1 MVKRGNNINNIKSKS
16 IVSKGTKN
24 PIRNNISKTKIK
36 CLVALTL
43 AAIMATTGGGY
54 AYRTTTQITNIP
66 GTKIT
71 IPKIDIQELHAENVS
86 GGDYE
91 DLAIN
96 PIGGEGYSAVLYD
109 NTNGLPTSE
118 ANAIAETNEGFI
130 WIGSYSGLIRYDGNT
145 FERIDSTTGIAS
157 VVSLYVDSKNRLWV
171 GTNDSGVAVYEKGKF
186 TMFKNVEGLKS
197 SSIRAIVEDKDG
209 NIFVAT
215 TSGLGMIDTDMK
227 LHAID
232 ESQLN
237 GEYIQELR
245 KDANGTVYG
254 NTLSGAVFLIKDK
267 KVTEFYDGTKMGMG
281 PITTILPDSENP
293 DKIYLGTE
301 KDIIYYGHLGDTID
315 KFEAIDVNPL
325 SSINS
330 IEHFNDQLWITSDRG
345 IGILKGRDFQM
356 VRNIPLNNSIDRM
369 MADYEGN
376 MWFVSSRQG
385 VMKIVPNQFDDISFR
400 FGLENAVI
408 NSTCISDD
416 ILYIGTDT
424 GLIAVNKSK
433 KLTNLKIQQMT
444 TSLEEYKDTTD
455 LLELFKDVRIRSI
468 IKDSNNKLWF
478 STYSPLGLV
487 EYDKGKVRTYTSS
500 EGMPSDRVRVVS
512 EKSDGTIMVATSG
525 GLVMIKD
532 DEIKETF
539 AEDNGLSNTEI
550 LTVCEGDNGKI
561 LLGSDGNGIYILD
574 GNNVSNLGV
583 DDGLSSEVVM
593 RIKKDS
599 KRNLYWIITSNSL
612 AYLKDGKITTI
623 SKFPYSNNFDMYEN
637 KEGKMWILSSN
648 GIYVISSD
656 ELLESKEISPVF
668 YSRDNGIPYIT
679 TANSYSYLSNDGNL
693 YISGNA
699 GVAKVNIDEP
709 GENINDIKIA
719 IPFIEADGE
728 MIYADDN
735 GKIVIPANVKRIT
748 IYSYVYTYSLMNPK
762 VTYRLKGFDKDSVT
776 VNRKDLEP
784 VAYTNLDGGTYEFV
798 ISLQT
803 SLGEGYKEVSVI
815 IEKEKAIF
823 EQLWF
828 KILMGILIVA
838 AVAFAV
844 MIYVRRKTKALL
856 KKEKENKLFIREM
869 IEAFAKTIDMKDN
882 YTNGHSQR
890 VAEYTRM
897 LAEELGYDDETV
909 DKYYN
914 IALLH
919 DIGKI
924 AIPSSVLNKP
934 GKLTDQEFN
943 IIKSHSAQGYKVLKD
958 ISIMPE
964 LAIGAGAHHER
975 PDGKGYPKGLKGDEI
990 PRVAQI
996 IAVADT
1002 FDAMYSDRP
1011 YRKRMN
1017 FEKAISIIK
1026 EVSGTQLETDVVD
1039 AFLRLVDKGEFRAP
1053 DDNGGGTTEDIN
1065 NIHKRQDKE
1074 EKESEKKVEEVGDK
1088 ADGKPTDDSDEK

>member
-1 MVKRGNNINNIKSKS
+1 MVKRGKFSNIKSKQ
-16 IVSKGTKN
+16 K
-24 PIRNNISKTKIK
+24 K
-36 CLVALTL
+36 CLMALIL
-43 AAIMATTGGGY
+43 AAALATTGVGY
-54 AYRTTTQITNIP
+54 T
-66 GTKIT
+66 
-71 IPKIDIQELHAENVS
+71 HAENVS

-96 PIGGEGYSAVLYD
+96 PTGGEGYSAVLYD

-118 ANAIAETNEGFI
+118 ANAIAETDEGFI

-171 GTNDSGVAVYEKGKF
+171 GTNDSGVFVMEKGKF
-186 TMFKNVEGLKS
+186 TSFKDAEGLKS
-197 SSIRAIVEDKDG
+197 SSIRAIVEDNEGD
-209 NIFVAT
+209 IFIAT
-215 TSGLGMIDTDMK
+215 TNGLGMIDKDMK
-227 LHAID
+227 LHAMD
-232 ESQLN
+232 VSQLN
-237 GEYIQELR
+237 DEHIQELR
-245 KDANGTVYG
+245 KDKNGTIYG
-254 NTLSGAVFLIKDK
+254 NTLSGAVFVLKDK

-293 DKIYLGTE
+293 DKIYLGTD
-301 KDIIYYGHLGDTID
+301 KNIIYYGHLGDDINS
-315 KFEAIDVNPL
+315 FEVIDVDPL
-325 SSINS
+325 TSINS
-330 IEHFNDQLWITSDRG
+330 IEHFHDQLWITSDRG
-345 IGILKGRDFQM
+345 IGILKDRDFQL
-356 VRNIPLNNSIDRM
+356 VKNIPLNNSIDRM

-400 FGLENAVI
+400 FGLENAVV

-416 ILYIGTDT
+416 ILFIGTDT
-424 GLIAVNKSK
+424 GLIAVDKSD
-433 KLTNLKIQQMT
+433 KLSEIPIQQMQ
-444 TSLEEYKDTTD
+444 TSLEDYKDTKN
-455 LLELFKDVRIRSI
+455 LLDLFKDIRIRSI
-468 IKDSNNKLWF
+468 IKDSKGRLWF
-478 STYSPLGLV
+478 STYSSLGLV
-487 EYDKGKVRTYTSS
+487 EYDKGKVKTYNKS
-500 EGMPSDRVRVVS
+500 EGMPSDRIRVVS
-512 EKSDGTIMVATSG
+512 EKSDGTIMVACSG
-525 GLVMIKD
+525 GLVYIKD
-532 DEIKETF
+532 DKVTETF
-539 AEDNGLSNTEI
+539 AEDVGLASSDI
-550 LTVCEGDNGKI
+550 LTVCEGDDGKI

-593 RIKKDS
+593 RIKKDT
-599 KRNLYWIITSNSL
+599 KRGIYWIITSNSL

-623 SKFPYSNNFDMYEN
+623 QKFPYSNNFDMYEN
-637 KEGKMWILSSN
+637 KDGKMWILSSN

-656 ELLESKEISPVF
+656 ELLKNEEISPVY

-679 TANSYSYLSNDGNL
+679 TAKSYSYLSDEGNL

-699 GVAKVNIDEP
+699 GVAKVNIDKPNES
-709 GENINDIKIA
+709 IDDIKVA
-719 IPFIEADGE
+719 VPYVEADGE
-728 MIYADDN
+728 FINVNAD
-735 GKIVIPANVKRIT
+735 GKIIIPANVKRIT

-762 VTYRLKGFDKDSVT
+762 VTYRLKGFDKNSVT
-776 VNRKDLEP
+776 VDRKDLEP
-784 VAYTNLDGGTYEFV
+784 VAYTNLDGGTYEFI

-803 SLGEGYKEVSVI
+803 SLGDGYKEVSVI

-828 KILMGILIVA
+828 KILMVLLAIAILA
-838 AVAFAV
+838 CAV
-844 MIYVRRKTKALL
+844 MLYVRRKTKALL

-943 IIKSHSAQGYKVLKD
+943 IIKSHSAKGYQALKD

-1074 EKESEKKVEEVGDK
+1074 EKESEKKDEEVGDK
-1088 ADGKPTDDSDEK
+1088 PDGDSVENKSMKNEE

>member
-1 MVKRGNNINNIKSKS
+1 MVKRGKFSNIKSKQ
-16 IVSKGTKN
+16 
-24 PIRNNISKTKIK
+24 RK

-96 PIGGEGYSAVLYD
+96 PTGGEGYSAVLYD

-118 ANAIAETNEGFI
+118 ANAIAETEEGFI

-145 FERIDSTTGIAS
+145 FERVDSTTGIAS
-157 VVSLYVDSKNRLWV
+157 VVSLYVDSKNRLWI
-171 GTNDSGVAVYEKGKF
+171 GTNDSGIAVMENGKY
-186 TMFKNVEGLKS
+186 TMFKDTEGLKS
-197 SSIRAIVEDKDG
+197 SSIRAIVEDDEG
-209 NIFVAT
+209 NIFIAT
-215 TSGLGMIDTDMK
+215 TNGLGMIDTNMK

-237 GEYIQELR
+237 DEYIQELR
-245 KDANGTVYG
+245 KGSDGTIYG

-281 PITTILPDSENP
+281 PISTILPDPENK
-293 DKIYLGTE
+293 DKIYLGSDNTL
-301 KDIIYYGHLGDTID
+301 IYYGHLGDTLD
-315 KFEAIDVNPL
+315 KFEEINVEPL

-330 IEHFNDQLWITSDRG
+330 IEHFHDQLWITSDRG
-345 IGILKGRDFQM
+345 IGILKDREFQL
-356 VRNIPLNNSIDRM
+356 VKNIPLNNSIDRM

-400 FGLENAVI
+400 YGLDSAVV
-408 NSTCISDD
+408 NSTCVSDD

-424 GLIAVNKSK
+424 GLIAVDKSE
-433 KLTNLKIQQMT
+433 KLSSIPITSID
-444 TSLEEYKDTTD
+444 TSLENFKESDN
-455 LLELFKDVRIRSI
+455 LLELLKDTRIRSI
-468 IKDSNNKLWF
+468 IKDSTGKLWF
-478 STYSPLGLV
+478 STYSSLGLV
-487 EYDKGKVRTYTSS
+487 EYDKGKVKTYTSK
-500 EGMPSDRVRVVS
+500 EGLPSDRIRVVS

-525 GLVMIKD
+525 GLVLIKE

-539 AEDNGLSNTEI
+539 AEGTGLSNTEI
-550 LTVCEGDNGKI
+550 LTVCEGDDGKI

-574 GNNVSNLGV
+574 GNNIRNLGV

-599 KRNLYWIITSNSL
+599 KRKLYWIITSNSL

-637 KEGKMWILSSN
+637 KDGKMWILSSN

-656 ELLESKEISPVF
+656 DLLKNENISPVF
-668 YSRDNGIPYIT
+668 YNRDNGIPYIT
-679 TANSYSYLSNDGNL
+679 TANSYSYLSDEGNL
-693 YISGNA
+693 YIAGNA
-699 GVAKVNIDEP
+699 GVVKVNIDKP
-709 GENINDIKIA
+709 NENVDNLKVA
-719 IPFIEADGE
+719 VPYIEADGE
-728 MIYADDN
+728 FINADKN

-748 IYSYVYTYSLMNPK
+748 IYSYVYTYSLTNPK
-762 VTYRLKGFDKDSVT
+762 VTYHLKGFDKDTIT
-776 VNRKDLEP
+776 VDRKDLEP
-784 VAYTNLDGGTYEFV
+784 VVYTNLDGGTYEFIV
-798 ISLQT
+798 SLQT

-815 IEKEKAIF
+815 IEKKKAIF

-828 KILMGILIVA
+828 KILMGLLIVA
-838 AVAFAV
+838 VVACAV
-844 MIYVRRKTKALL
+844 MYYVHRKTKALL
-856 KKEKENKLFIREM
+856 KKEKENRLFIREM
-869 IEAFAKTIDMKDN
+869 IEAFAKTIDMKDK

-890 VAEYTRM
+890 VAEYTVM
-897 LAEELGYDDETV
+897 LAKELGYDEETI

-943 IIKSHSAQGYKVLKD
+943 LIKSHSAQGYKALKD

-1017 FEKAISIIK
+1017 FEKAVSIIK
-1026 EVSGTQLETDVVD
+1026 EVSGTQLQPDVVD

-1053 DDNGGGTTEDIN
+1053 DDDGGGTTEDIN
-1065 NIHKRQDKE
+1065 NIHKKQDKE
-1074 EKESEKKVEEVGDK
+1074 AEKGKDTEKAEES
-1088 ADGKPTDDSDEK
+1088 

>member
-1 MVKRGNNINNIKSKS
+1 MVRWGNFSK
-16 IVSKGTKN
+16 VAA
-24 PIRNNISKTKIK
+24 IS
-36 CLVALTL
+36 L
-43 AAIMATTGGGY
+43 AAIMS
-54 AYRTTTQITNIP
+54 
-66 GTKIT
+66 IT
-71 IPKIDIQELHAENVS
+71 IPKINITKLYAENVS

-96 PIGGEGYSAVLYD
+96 PTGGEGYSAVLYD

-118 ANAIAETNEGFI
+118 ANAIAETEEGFI

-145 FERIDSTTGIAS
+145 FERVDSTTGIAS
-157 VVSLYVDSKNRLWV
+157 VVSLYVDSKNRLWI
-171 GTNDSGVAVYEKGKF
+171 GTNDSGIAVMENGKY
-186 TMFKNVEGLKS
+186 TMFKDSKELKS
-197 SSIRAIVEDKDG
+197 SSIRAIVEDDEG
-209 NIFVAT
+209 NIFIAT
-215 TSGLGMIDTDMK
+215 TNGLGMIDTNMK

-237 GEYIQELR
+237 DEYIQELR
-245 KDANGTVYG
+245 KGSDGTIYG

-281 PITTILPDSENP
+281 PISTILPDSENK
-293 DKIYLGTE
+293 DKIYLGSDNTL
-301 KDIIYYGHLGDTID
+301 IYYGRLGDTLD
-315 KFEAIDVNPL
+315 KFEEINVEPL

-330 IEHFNDQLWITSDRG
+330 IEHFHDQLWITSDRG
-345 IGILKGRDFQM
+345 IGILKDREFQL
-356 VRNIPLNNSIDRM
+356 VKNIPLNNSIDRM

-400 FGLENAVI
+400 YGLDSAVV
-408 NSTCISDD
+408 NSTCVSDD

-424 GLIAVNKSK
+424 GLIAVDKSEE
-433 KLTNLKIQQMT
+433 LSSIPITSID
-444 TSLEEYKDTTD
+444 TSLENFKESDN
-455 LLELFKDVRIRSI
+455 LLELLKDTRIRSI
-468 IKDSNNKLWF
+468 IKDSTGKLWF
-478 STYSPLGLV
+478 STYSSLGLV
-487 EYDKGKVRTYTSS
+487 EYDKGKVKTYTSK
-500 EGMPSDRVRVVS
+500 EGLPSDRIRVVS

-525 GLVMIKD
+525 GLVLIKD

-539 AEDNGLSNTEI
+539 AEGNGLSNTEI

-574 GNNVSNLGV
+574 GNNIRNLGV

-599 KRNLYWIITSNSL
+599 KRKLYWIITSNSL
-612 AYLKDGKITTI
+612 AYLKDSKITTI

-637 KEGKMWILSSN
+637 KDGKMWILSSN

-656 ELLESKEISPVF
+656 DLLKNENISPVF

-679 TANSYSYLSNDGNL
+679 TANSYSYLSDEGNL
-693 YISGNA
+693 YIAGNA
-699 GVAKVNIDEP
+699 GVVKVNIDKP
-709 GENINDIKIA
+709 NENVDNLKVA
-719 IPFIEADGE
+719 VPYIEADGE
-728 MIYADDN
+728 FINADKN

-748 IYSYVYTYSLMNPK
+748 IYSYVYTYSLTNPK
-762 VTYRLKGFDKDSVT
+762 VTYHLKGFDKDTIT
-776 VNRKDLEP
+776 VDRKDLEP
-784 VAYTNLDGGTYEFV
+784 VVYTNLDGGTYEFV
-798 ISLQT
+798 ISLKT
-803 SLGEGYKEVSVI
+803 SLGEDNKEVSII
-815 IEKEKAIF
+815 IEKKKAIF

-828 KILMGILIVA
+828 KILMGLLIVA
-838 AVAFAV
+838 VVAFAV
-844 MIYVRRKTKALL
+844 MLYVHKKTKALI

-869 IEAFAKTIDMKDN
+869 IEAFAKTIDMKDK
-882 YTNGHSQR
+882 YTNGHSKR
-890 VAEYTRM
+890 VAEYTVM
-897 LAEELGYDDETV
+897 LAKELGYDEETV

-924 AIPSSVLNKP
+924 AVPSSVLNKP

-943 IIKSHSAQGYKVLKD
+943 IIKSHSAKGYQVLKD

-964 LAIGAGAHHER
+964 LAIGAGSHHER

-1026 EVSGTQLETDVVD
+1026 EVSGTQLEPDVVD

-1053 DDNGGGTTEDIN
+1053 DDDGGGTTEDIN
-1065 NIHKRQDKE
+1065 NIHKKQDEEAKVGGDGVKE
-1074 EKESEKKVEEVGDK
+1074 DQTVNNRNDVNN
-1088 ADGKPTDDSDEK
+1088 